1 MSQILQ
7 RSGGGPVP
15 PTVVETLTGNTGG
28 PVGPTGNNINVVGT
42 GLLTVTGNP
51 GTSTLTISQLN
62 AGANTAQTVG
72 LVTVNIISLPV
83 ADSEMVTIKATINGL
98 RDNFADAWGGEVIF
112 TVLRPAGGD
121 VTVVGAPIINANTTS
136 TADISGSVNIGT
148 EMAEIN
154 VIGVAGQTWNW
165 TAYYEFFYQP

>member
-42 GLLTVTGNP
+42 GLITVTGNP
-51 GTSTLTISQLN
+51 GTSTLTISQTN
-62 AGANTAQTVG
+62 ADEATAETVG

-83 ADSEMVTIKATINGL
+83 GDGEMVTIKAVINGL
-98 RDNFADAWGGEVIF
+98 RDDTTDAWGGEVIF
-112 TVLRPAGGD
+112 TVLRPHQL
-121 VTVVGAPIINANTTS
+121 
-136 TADISGSVNIGT
+136 
-148 EMAEIN
+148 E
-154 VIGVAGQTWNW
+154 
-165 TAYYEFFYQP
+165 

>member
-7 RSGGGPVP
+7 SGGGIG

-42 GLLTVTGNP
+42 GLITVTGNP
-51 GTSTLTISQLN
+51 GTSTLTISQTN
-62 AGANTAQTVG
+62 ADEATAQTVG

-83 ADSEMVTIKATINGL
+83 GDGEMVTIKAVINGL
-98 RDNFADAWGGEVIF
+98 RDDTTDAWGGEVIF
-112 TVLRPAGGD
+112 TVLRPTGGN
-121 VTVVGAPIINANTTS
+121 VTVVGAPIISANTTS
-136 TADISGSVNIGT
+136 TADISGSVDIGT
-148 EMAEIN
+148 QDAEIN

-165 TAYYEFFYQP
+165 AANYEFFYQF

>member
-7 RSGGGPVP
+7 RSGSGPVP

-28 PVGPTGNNINVVGT
+28 PVGPTGNNINVLGS

-51 GTSTLTISQLN
+51 GTSTLTISQSN
-62 AGANTAQTVG
+62 AAVANAQTVG
-72 LVTVNIISLPV
+72 LVTVNIISLVVP
-83 ADSEMVTIKATINGL
+83 DSEMVTIKAVINGL
-98 RDNFADAWGGEVIF
+98 RDDTTDAWGGEVIF

-121 VTVVGAPIINANTTS
+121 VTIVGAPIISANTTS
-136 TADISGSVNIGT
+136 TADISGSVNIGAET
-148 EMAEIN
+148 AEIN

-165 TAYYEFFYQP
+165 VADYEYFYQF